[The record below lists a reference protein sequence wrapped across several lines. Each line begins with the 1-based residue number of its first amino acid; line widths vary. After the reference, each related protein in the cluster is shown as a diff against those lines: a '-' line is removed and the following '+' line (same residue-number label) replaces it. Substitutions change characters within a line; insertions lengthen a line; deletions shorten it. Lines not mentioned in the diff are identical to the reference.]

1 MILIEDAEYERGEF
15 GRVALREELLVN
27 PDETLLVFC
36 TNNRING
43 SLTNA
48 IKVMCLLFFYLF
60 SQETVGTILEESF
73 VPLEKREGKRVG
85 YYYT

>member
-48 IKVMCLLFFYLF
+48 IKVMCLLFFIPF
-60 SQETVGTILEESF
+60 QSGGRWDN
-73 VPLEKREGKRVG
+73 P
-85 YYYT
+85 